1 MSIDLRAQVL
11 AVAEAMRERDAEFES
26 AYRRHYYGENREYM
40 KQRNKILYIR
50 NIDRILL
57 QKKAYYAKN
66 SNAIADCKKAYYA
79 ANKELIADR
88 QKAYYAKNS
97 NAIADCHKAY
107 RAANKELIADRDRA
121 YRAANKELIADC
133 NKAYYAANKDALAE
147 KNREYR
153 ARKKSE
159 RVLVGRRKGESHPG
173 AKLNDDLVRI
183 IRSRSG
189 AGESLRKIAENLGV
203 SRGAVSH
210 VLSGETWKH
219 VI

>member
-57 QKKAYYAKN
+57 QKKAY
-66 SNAIADCKKAYYA
+66 
-79 ANKELIADR
+79 
-88 QKAYYAKNS
+88 QAKNS

-121 YRAANKELIADC
+121 YRAANKELIADY
-133 NKAYYAANKDALAE
+133 NKAYKAANKDALAE

-189 AGESLRKIAENLGV
+189 AGEALHKIAKGLGV
-203 SRGAVSH
+203 SQGAVSH
-210 VLSGETWKH
+210 VLSGRTWAQ

>member
-1 MSIDLRAQVL
+1 MSIDLEAQVL
-11 AVAEAMRERDAEFES
+11 AVAEAMRVRDAELEA
-26 AYRRHYYGENREYM
+26 AYKRHYRSENREYE
-40 KQRNKILYIR
+40 KQRSKIFYIR

-57 QKKAYYAKN
+57 QKKAYQAKN
-66 SNAIADCKKAYYA
+66 SNAIAERNKAY
-79 ANKELIADR
+79 R
-88 QKAYYAKNS
+88 AKNS
-97 NAIADCHKAY
+97 HAVAEQKKAY
-107 RAANKELIADRDRA
+107 RAANKELIAERNKA
-121 YRAANKELIADC
+121 YRAANKELIAER
-133 NKAYYAANKDALAE
+133 NKAYRAKNSHAVAE
-147 KNREYR
+147 QKKAYR
-153 ARKKSE
+153 AKKMSE

-210 VLSGETWKH
+210 VLSGETWAH

>member
-1 MSIDLRAQVL
+1 MSIDLEAQVL
-11 AVAEAMRERDAEFES
+11 AVAEAMRERDAELEA
-26 AYRRHYYGENREYM
+26 AYKRHYRSENREYE
-40 KQRNKILYIR
+40 KQRSKIFYIR

-57 QKKAYYAKN
+57 QKKAYQAKN
-66 SNAIADCKKAYYA
+66 SNAIAERKKPYRA
-79 ANKELIADR
+79 ANKELIAER
-88 QKAYYAKNS
+88 N
-97 NAIADCHKAY
+97 KAY
-107 RAANKELIADRDRA
+107 RAANKELIAER
-121 YRAANKELIADC
+121 
-133 NKAYYAANKDALAE
+133 NKAYQAKNSHAVAE
-147 KNREYR
+147 QKKAHR
-153 ARKKSE
+153 AKKMSE

-210 VLSGETWKH
+210 VLSGETWSH

>member
-1 MSIDLRAQVL
+1 MSIDLEAQVL
-11 AVAEAMRERDAEFES
+11 AVAEAMRERDAELEA
-26 AYRRHYYGENREYM
+26 AYKRHYRSENREYE
-40 KQRNKILYIR
+40 KQRSKIFYIR

-57 QKKAYYAKN
+57 QKKAYQAKN
-66 SNAIADCKKAYYA
+66 SNAIAER
-79 ANKELIADR
+79 N
-88 QKAYYAKNS
+88 
-97 NAIADCHKAY
+97 KAY
-107 RAANKELIADRDRA
+107 RAKNSHAVAEQKKA
-121 YRAANKELIADC
+121 YRA
-133 NKAYYAANKDALAE
+133 
-147 KNREYR
+147 
-153 ARKKSE
+153 KKMSE

-210 VLSGETWKH
+210 VLSGETWAH